1 MMHRSLIIF
10 ALAFLAAAVS
20 LTSTQTFADPKEPG
34 DSKTSRQHV
43 TTPPDQPIAKPRQA
57 TSCAQFGAGFVRVPG
72 SDSCVRLGGGVDV
85 GVGSSR

>member
-1 MMHRSLIIF
+1 MDRSLIVF
-10 ALAFLAAAVS
+10 AAAFLAATVS
-20 LTSTQTFADPKEPG
+20 LTSTQTFADPKDPG
-34 DSKTSRQHV
+34 DGKAPRQRA

-85 GVGSSR
+85 GVGASR